1 MRTAGREAMSQ
12 NERTKD
18 VPLSR
23 WPEIQLT
30 RRQMMQRLAA
40 LGLALPSAAAILEA
54 CGGGENAPAVT
65 ALSKDTTGSI
75 SIWGWK
81 DSLSALKLV
90 DADFSAAYPKVTFKY
105 VERPPAETYRNIQL
119 AIAAGSGA
127 PDVA

>member
-18 VPLSR
+18 VPLSQ

-54 CGGGENAPAVT
+54 CGGENAPAVT
-65 ALSKDTTGSI
+65 ALSDRKSTRLNS
-75 SIWGWK
+75 SH
-81 DSLSALKLV
+81 
-90 DADFSAAYPKVTFKY
+90 
-105 VERPPAETYRNIQL
+105 
-119 AIAAGSGA
+119 
-127 PDVA
+127 